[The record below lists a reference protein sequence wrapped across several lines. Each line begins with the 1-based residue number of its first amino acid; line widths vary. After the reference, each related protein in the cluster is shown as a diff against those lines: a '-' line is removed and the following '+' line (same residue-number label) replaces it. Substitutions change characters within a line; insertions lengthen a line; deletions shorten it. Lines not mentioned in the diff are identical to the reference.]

1 MIPYA
6 LPALRLAS
14 LVGVA
19 FMLVA
24 CSPKLDWRELQPGDA
39 GLSLMFPC
47 KPAVQSRAEPD
58 APASAAGTAPRA
70 LGLAVC
76 QADELSFS
84 LAWAEVGD
92 PAQLDAALREMR
104 TSLLARLQ
112 AKGGPTQVLALQGM
126 TPSDEAVQQS
136 FETVAAGQLREG
148 RVAVFARGLRIY
160 QLVLLGARP
169 GAAAQP
175 WDGFIGGVRLAP

>member
-1 MIPYA
+1 MTPFA
-6 LPALRLAS
+6 SRALRLAS
-14 LVGVA
+14 LFGA
-19 FMLVA
+19 ALMLAA
-24 CSPKLDWRELQPGDA
+24 CSPTLDWREVRPGDA
-39 GLSLMFPC
+39 GLALMFPC
-47 KPAVQSRAEPD
+47 KPAVQSRAEPE

-92 PAQLDAALREMR
+92 PAQLGAALREMR
-104 TSLLARLQ
+104 TSLLTRLQ
-112 AKGGPTQVLALQGM
+112 AKGGPTQALALAGM

-136 FETVAAGQLREG
+136 FENAAAGQLREG

-169 GAAAQP
+169 GKAAAP
-175 WDGFIGGVRLAP
+175 WESLLGGVQLAP